1 MNDYTGKIC
10 PFCKTEFKPG
20 DEIVV
25 CSACD
30 MPHHKDCWIEN
41 QGCTTFG
48 CLGTIKGA
56 DEGETSVTAR
66 QMVYEDTAPRAGVHQ
81 AVFCTRCGAQNAG
94 TSSFCA
100 RCGNRLS
107 ALPPTVQTPAYT
119 PIPSA
124 GTPPYTPSQNAYRSD
139 FYGTQGN
146 SGVEELRQWV
156 GVNGEYY
163 LPKFREMKEQ
173 NKQTSW
179 NWPAFLITPYWL
191 IYRKMYAYGAGMLA
205 GLFVLSRIGST
216 FLPLLSLAAYI
227 VMGIFGNGV
236 YMKFLEGK
244 AAQAKTVDEP
254 FRSQFIAKNGGV
266 NTTAAV
272 LTAVGYYLLIFI
284 LLV

>member
-25 CSACD
+25 CSECD

-56 DEGETSVTAR
+56 DEGETSVTVR
-66 QMVYEDTAPRAGVHQ
+66 QMVYEDSAPKASPSQ

-100 RCGNRLS
+100 RCGNQLS
-107 ALPPTVQTPAYT
+107 AVPPIVQTPVYTPMASTGAPSYTTPKNAYT
-119 PIPSA
+119 
-124 GTPPYTPSQNAYRSD
+124 GDN
-139 FYGTQGN
+139 YGPQGDR
-146 SGVEELRQWV
+146 GVEELQQFV
-156 GVNGEYY
+156 GVKGEYY
-163 LPKFREMKEQ
+163 LPKFRELKEQ

-191 IYRKMYAYGAGMLA
+191 IYRKMYAYGAGMLVS
-205 GLFVLSRIGST
+205 LFVLSMIGSI
-216 FLPLLSLAAYI
+216 FASVLSLAVYI
-227 VMGIFGNGV
+227 VMGILGNAV
-236 YMKFLEGK
+236 YMKYLEGK
-244 AAQAKTVDEP
+244 AAQAKTMDEP

-266 NTTAAV
+266 NAAAAV
-272 LTAVGYYLLIFI
+272 LTAVGYVLLIFI
-284 LLV
+284 LSA